1 MSDYS
6 VTLSTTEPNNY
17 VGLIKLRQGDVASQS
32 IQATITANGQL
43 FNFDHLAVFFN
54 AVLPNGYVVR
64 DKVTNVDYANS
75 KLNYVVADSFL
86 QEVAQVTAWFSFE
99 NDEKII
105 DSTKNFQYSVIGGWK
120 ECIPQGNYIYE
131 LSEIQREI
139 EEIIGNKDF
148 TSLISKISSLE
159 SNLKTRIDD
168 LENETTAQLAQ
179 KVGNGKLA
187 SMADMGQDVKT
198 AMTGGSVAVV
208 GENTVIEENVVDKQI
223 TPRKTSFLE
232 QDSDNVL
239 DPDFKKLYNCTYSNG
254 IVESNVMSAL
264 QPFYINIS
272 PINPATGNSKMTL
285 LAGIWYISMRVK
297 TQNGVGEIEPSLFDR
312 NGVRYRGSWY
322 SGNKGAIPTN
332 YVDLKFKI
340 TLTSAI
346 ESVGMA
352 IFSLASD
359 KYFIE
364 NIMISNKD
372 IPFVT
377 YHKYSFGSSINEPS
391 LKIMDEK
398 LSRISKKIVNPAFD
412 FSHLRTYAHRA
423 LVHPINTLDGYP
435 ENTLPAFEHAS
446 NMGVDLVEIDVK
458 RTSDGFFILSHDET
472 IDRVSNGTGKISE
485 MTLSDLRQYDFSYVG
500 GQKMPKFVNELVKIP
515 TLEEAIITAKR
526 LGLNIVLD
534 IGILNWDIMLVHNV
548 VLAHNYEKH
557 VMYNIQSIYYIQRLL
572 SFDPYAVLFYTNSN
586 MPDATTIKQLIELQS
601 DLNTIGF
608 GTQYTHFISSNPQKD
623 ENKAIVQ
630 QLVNSGIVVSAA
642 TINHSEI
649 TQHPNL
655 LDDLVS
661 IGIQCICTDDLR
673 IEQKQKIVMNI
684 NDYIQLAPIVR

>member
-1 MSDYS
+1 MADEIKRDTVDYRDPTPFDS
-6 VTLSTTEPNNY
+6 TKLNSLSEISKALRHKTYGEDTREAIAQQ
-17 VGLIKLRQGDVASQS
+17 GEALAKLMQETGGNQSAEVAAARGNFELLGIREDAQDNAIIAAQS
-32 IQATITANGQL
+32 TANGKVDKGGGGQIT
-43 FNFDHLAVFFN
+43 
-54 AVLPNGYVVR
+54 LPM
-64 DKVTNVDYANS
+64 
-75 KLNYVVADSFL
+75 L
-86 QEVAQVTAWFSFE
+86 
-99 NDEKII
+99 
-105 DSTKNFQYSVIGGWK
+105 ST
-120 ECIPQGNYIYE
+120 
-131 LSEIQREI
+131 
-139 EEIIGNKDF
+139 
-148 TSLISKISSLE
+148 
-159 SNLKTRIDD
+159 
-168 LENETTAQLAQ
+168 
-179 KVGNGKLA
+179 
-187 SMADMGQDVKT
+187 DVKT

-208 GENTVIEENVVDKQI
+208 GKNAVLEENIVDKQI

-254 IVESNVMSAL
+254 IVESNVMSVN

-272 PINPATGNSKMTL
+272 PINPATGNSNMTL
-285 LAGIWYISMRVK
+285 SAGIWYISMRVK
-297 TQNGVGEIEPSLFDR
+297 TQNGVGEIEPSLFDK

-332 YVDLKFKI
+332 YVDFKFKI

-346 ESVGMA
+346 ESVGMT
-352 IFSLASD
+352 IFSLKSD

-364 NIMISNKD
+364 NLMISNKD

-377 YHKYSFGSSINEPS
+377 YHKYRFDSSINNPN
-391 LKIMDEK
+391 LKIIEEKMVKMSLDNTTSLSEMKQTMSMSMDEK
-398 LSRISKKIVNPAFD
+398 ISRISKKIVNPAFD

-458 RTSDGFFILSHDET
+458 RTSDGFFVLSHDET

-485 MTLSDLRQYDFSYVG
+485 MTLSDLQQYDFSYVG

-526 LGLNIVLD
+526 LGLNLVLD

-572 SFDPYAVLFYTNSN
+572 SFDPYAVLFYTSSN

-608 GTQYTHFISSNPQKD
+608 GTQYTHFISSNPKKD

-630 QLVNSGIVVSAA
+630 QLVNSGIVVSVA
-642 TINHSEI
+642 TIDHSEI
-649 TQHPNL
+649 TQYPNL

-661 IGIQCICTDDLR
+661 IGVQCICTDELR
-673 IEQKQKIVMNI
+673 IEQKQKIVMDI
-684 NDYIQLAPIVR
+684 YDYIQLNKTVQ

>member
-208 GENTVIEENVVDKQI
+208 GENTVIEKNVVDKQI

-254 IVESNVMSAL
+254 IVESNVMSAS

-352 IFSLASD
+352 IFALKED

-364 NIMISNKD
+364 NLMISNKD

-377 YHKYSFGSSINEPS
+377 YHKYSFDSSINNPN

-398 LSRISKKIVNPAFD
+398 ISRISKKIVNPAFD
-412 FSHLRTYAHRA
+412 FSYLRTYAHRA

-458 RTSDGFFILSHDET
+458 RTSDGFFVISHDET

-500 GQKMPKFVNELVKIP
+500 GKKMPKFVNELVKIP
-515 TLEEAIITAKR
+515 TFEEAIITAKR
-526 LGLNIVLD
+526 LGLNLVLD

-557 VMYNIQSIYYIQRLL
+557 VMYNIQSIYYIKRLL

-642 TINHSEI
+642 TIDHSEI

>member
-187 SMADMGQDVKT
+187 SMADMDQDVKT

-208 GENTVIEENVVDKQI
+208 GENTVIEKNVVDKQI

-364 NIMISNKD
+364 NLMISNKD

-661 IGIQCICTDDLR
+661 IGIQCICTEDLR